1 MHTNKKERLNEVKGR
16 VRSIAQRRGKTL
28 GIPRPVYGP
37 RRLHGRFYGG
47 ASPSN
52 TSASKKPRMEQT
64 ESSEP
69 LTKARF
75 SATPKL
81 KHLTAFEAAP
91 FIKPPALRGVSDL
104 LASGS
109 RKR

>member
-1 MHTNKKERLNEVKGR
+1 MGSPL
-16 VRSIAQRRGKTL
+16 
-28 GIPRPVYGP
+28 
-37 RRLHGRFYGG
+37 RRLHGLLYGG

-52 TSASKKPRMEQT
+52 TSASKKPRMEPT

-69 LTKARF
+69 FTKARF

-91 FIKPPALRGVSDL
+91 FIKPPALRGCRVTGIPTVTRPIVNRP
-104 LASGS
+104 LAAEQT
-109 RKR
+109 RCRMDP